1 MGRRKLAKNVE
12 IRPWLSRKVD
22 CKEGRFIQ
30 VGNSLVL
37 AKELHEIS
45 AGARWLYLCLAMESG
60 GNRDF
65 IFTHGAAKKYG
76 VPTSSF
82 DRQVK
87 ELKEHGFIEL
97 VEDENMAQFAPNKYR
112 FSFAWKGLSAKSA
125 PPNGEG

>member
-22 CKEGRFIQ
+22 CKERRFIQ
-30 VGNSLVL
+30 VDNSLVL

-60 GNRDF
+60 ENRDF

-76 VPTSSF
+76 VRTSSF

-97 VEDENMAQFAPNKYR
+97 VEDENMSQFAPNKYR